1 MHAATQR
8 NAKSPFG
15 VPATP
20 PNLSTFTPLSVTDPN
35 PLPIE
40 PVLPEIRAALR
51 QTAALVLQAPPGAG
65 KTTCVPLAL
74 LGEPWLAGRS
84 ILLLEPRRL
93 AARAAAARMANLL
106 GESVGQTVGYRIR
119 FDSQVSRQTRI
130 EVLTEGILTRRL
142 QRDPTL
148 DGVGL
153 VIFDEFHERGL
164 HADLALALCLDSQRG
179 LREDLRLLAMS
190 ATLDGTAVAR
200 LLGDAPI
207 ITSEGRAH
215 PVTRHYLPR
224 DPDGLDFSAVVRA
237 MLTALPRH
245 AGDLLVFLPGGG
257 EIRQVLRRLEAEP
270 ACAGLALVPLYGDL
284 PGDAQQR
291 ALQPDPAG
299 RRKIVLATPIAETSL
314 TIEGISIVVDAGWT
328 RVPRFDPR
336 SGLTRLETVRIT
348 TDAAEQRAGR
358 AGRLGPGACYR
369 LWSESTQNRLRPRRT
384 PEMLEADLAPLALEL
399 AQWGVNDPL
408 ALAWL
413 DPPPPGALAQAR
425 ALLTDLGALD
435 EQGRITPI
443 GRDLAELPTH
453 PRLAHLLRH
462 GTALGH
468 GALAADL
475 AALLEERDL
484 LRGEH
489 SFGSDL
495 MARLDALQAFRRDGA
510 QRGPADP
517 AACVRVDQA
526 GRRWRQLLRIG
537 PASEMPLAAETV
549 GLLLALA
556 YPDRVARRR
565 DGSAD
570 RYLLANG
577 RGARLVAG
585 DPLLGRDWLVV
596 AHLDAGAGEGRIWL
610 AAPVA
615 PADLE
620 THLTA
625 RVRTVAEVHW
635 DERQAAVVARRER
648 RLGAVIL
655 DSTPL
660 TNADPV
666 TMRQAMVTGIH
677 RLGLDSLPWSDE
689 LRDWR
694 ARVLALRHWFPE
706 DGWPDVSD
714 GWLANHLDDWLAP
727 WLDGITRREH
737 LQRLD
742 LAAAFQ
748 ALLDHRQRARL
759 NELAPTHLPVPSG
772 SRLRLR
778 YAPGEPP
785 VLAVK
790 LQELFGLADTP
801 RIADGRIAVTLHLLS
816 PAQRPIQVTQ
826 DLRGFWERTYA
837 EVKKELKG
845 RYPKHPWP
853 DDPWTATPTRRAQ
866 PARRPGVG

>member
-1 MHAATQR
+1 LTL
-8 NAKSPFG
+8 SPS
-15 VPATP
+15 PD
-20 PNLSTFTPLSVTDPN
+20 STL
-35 PLPIE
+35 LPIE
-40 PVLPEIRAALR
+40 PVLPAIRAALR
-51 QTAALVLQAPPGAG
+51 ESTALVLQAPPGAG
-65 KTTCVPLAL
+65 KTTRVPLAL
-74 LGEPWLAGRS
+74 LDEPWLAGRS

-93 AARAAAARMANLL
+93 ATRAAAARMANSL
-106 GESVGQTVGYRIR
+106 GEPVGQTVGYRIR
-119 FDSQVSRQTRI
+119 FESQVSPQTRI

-142 QRDPTL
+142 QRDPAL

-179 LREDLRLLAMS
+179 LRQDLRLLVMS
-190 ATLDGTAVAR
+190 ATLDGAATAR
-200 LLGDAPI
+200 LLGNAPI
-207 ITSEGRAH
+207 VTSEGRAH
-215 PVTRHYLPR
+215 PVICHYLPR
-224 DPDGLDFSAVVRA
+224 DPDGVDFNTVVRA
-237 MLTALPRH
+237 VLTALPRH
-245 AGDLLVFLPGGG
+245 FDDLLVFLPGSA
-257 EIRQVLRRLEAEP
+257 EIRQVLRRLETEP

-284 PGDAQQR
+284 PGDVQQR
-291 ALQPDPAG
+291 ALLLDPHG

-314 TIEGISIVVDAGWT
+314 TIAGIGVVVDAGWT

-336 SGLTRLETVRIT
+336 SGLTRLETVRISA
-348 TDAAEQRAGR
+348 DAAEQRAGR
-358 AGRLGPGACYR
+358 AGRLGPGVCYR
-369 LWSESTQNRLRPRRT
+369 LWSESTQNRLWPRRH
-384 PEMLEADLAPLALEL
+384 PEILDADLAPLALEL
-399 AQWGVNDPL
+399 AQWGVSDPL

-413 DPPPPGALAQAR
+413 DPPPSGALAQAR
-425 ALLTDLGALD
+425 ALLTELEALD
-435 EQGRITPI
+435 EQGRITPT
-443 GRDLAELPTH
+443 GRELAELPAH
-453 PRLAHLLRH
+453 PRLAHLLRR
-462 GTALGH
+462 GAALGH

-489 SFGSDL
+489 PFGCDL
-495 MARLDALQAFRRDGA
+495 TARLEALQAFRRDGA
-510 QRGPADP
+510 RRESADP

-526 GRRWRQLLRIG
+526 ARRWRQRLRAG
-537 PASEMPLAAETV
+537 PELETSPTAEIV

-565 DGSAD
+565 DGGAD

-577 RGARLVAG
+577 RGARLLAG
-585 DPLLGRDWLVV
+585 DPLLGRDWLTV
-596 AHLDAGAGEGRIWL
+596 AHLDAGGGEGRIWL

-620 THLTA
+620 TQLAA
-625 RVRTVAEVHW
+625 RVRTVAEVNW
-635 DERQAAVVARRER
+635 DERQAAVIARRER

-655 DSTPL
+655 DSAPL

-666 TMRQAMVTGIH
+666 LLRQAMLAGV
-677 RLGLDSLPWSDE
+677 RRMGLDSLPWSDE

-694 ARVLALRHWFPE
+694 ARVLSLRHWFPDE
-706 DGWPDVSD
+706 SWPDVAD
-714 GWLANHLDDWLAP
+714 GWLADHLDDWLAP
-727 WLDGITRREH
+727 RLDGITRREH
-737 LQRLD
+737 LSRLD
-742 LAAAFQ
+742 LAAALRG
-748 ALLDHRQRARL
+748 LLDARSQARL
-759 NELAPTHLPVPSG
+759 NQLAPTHLQVPSG

-801 RIADGRIAVTLHLLS
+801 RIADGRIGVTLHLLS

-853 DDPWTATPTRRAQ
+853 DDPWTATPTRRA
-866 PARRPGVG
+866 RPVRKSGSG